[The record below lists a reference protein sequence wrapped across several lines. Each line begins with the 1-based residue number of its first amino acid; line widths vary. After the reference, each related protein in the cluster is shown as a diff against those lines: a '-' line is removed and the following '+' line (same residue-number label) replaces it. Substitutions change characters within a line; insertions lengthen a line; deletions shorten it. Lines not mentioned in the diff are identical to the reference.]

1 MLNQQDNQET
11 PSEGLK
17 AKLVIVATELLIMP
31 RDVRLPTMR
40 DIAAAAGV
48 TPGAAYRHFKSQDE
62 LFIAVVAGLFADLE
76 NRLDEAAAGSKNL
89 RDKVRNI
96 ALAYVS
102 WGMENSGGYQLLFE
116 VTDDDEF
123 LKQEQRPG
131 LHLIE
136 KFGTLIAT
144 KSRLIPNRNEK
155 ARLLWVALHGLVS
168 LRIHKTGM
176 KWPNTI
182 EQDVD
187 LYLKALLRP

>member
-1 MLNQQDNQET
+1 MNQQDNQQT
-11 PSEGLK
+11 SSDGLK
-17 AKLVIVATELLIMP
+17 ARLVIVATELLLTP
-31 RDVRLPTMR
+31 RDVKLPTMR
-40 DIAAAAGV
+40 DIATAAGV
-48 TPGAAYRHFKSQDE
+48 APGAAYRHFKSQDE
-62 LFIAVVAGLFADLE
+62 LFIAVVASLFADLE
-76 NRLDEAAAGSKNL
+76 NRIDEAVAGSKNL
-89 RDKVRNI
+89 RDKVRGI
-96 ALAYVS
+96 AMAYGA

-116 VTDDDEF
+116 VTDDEEF
-123 LKQEQRPG
+123 VKQDQRPG

-136 KFGTLIAT
+136 KLGSLIDT

>member
-1 MLNQQDNQET
+1 MNQQDNQQT
-11 PSEGLK
+11 PSDGLK
-17 AKLVIVATELLIMP
+17 SRLVTVATELLLTP
-31 RDVRLPTMR
+31 RDVKLPTMR
-40 DIAAAAGV
+40 DIATAAGV
-48 TPGAAYRHFKSQDE
+48 APGAAYRHFKSQDE

-89 RDKVRNI
+89 RDKVRGI
-96 ALAYVS
+96 AMAYVA

-116 VTDDDEF
+116 VTDDEEF
-123 LKQEQRPG
+123 VKQDQRPG

-136 KFGTLIAT
+136 KLGSLIEA

>member
-1 MLNQQDNQET
+1 MNQQDNQQI
-11 PSEGLK
+11 PSDGLK
-17 AKLVIVATELLIMP
+17 ARLVTVATELLLKP
-31 RDVRLPTMR
+31 RDVKLPTMR

-48 TPGAAYRHFKSQDE
+48 APGAAYRHFKSQDE

-96 ALAYVS
+96 ALAYVA

-116 VTDDDEF
+116 VTDDEEF
-123 LKQEQRPG
+123 LKQDQRPG
-131 LHLIE
+131 LHLLEKLGSVIE
-136 KFGTLIAT
+136 T

-155 ARLLWVALHGLVS
+155 ARLLWVSLHGLVS

-176 KWPNTI
+176 SWPNTI

-187 LYLKALLRP
+187 LYLKALLKS